1 MTDSLDE
8 LVDSIRWLAPDAELD
23 RLGPDARLF
32 IDSIADELAAAWQ
45 PLTRKELAP
54 PSVFVTRSANEALAR
69 WTHACVESAR
79 VFATAEK
86 PPWFDAHSALVT
98 QRLELEQ
105 RGGGLIDAIRA
116 FRAVIDG
123 RAIALAPEWKPAW
136 SLLLPGFFTAYR
148 HTLWRAAHAGEPS
161 SPWSPLLSLWSRGCW
176 PVLAP
181 NGELILWIPSRRDG
195 TIVLNADH
203 DVVTPSNIK
212 ASMLFGGEHL
222 PPGRLPIVLAVS
234 GARMSLH
241 PVGERSYFD
250 IDAGL
255 VGSGTPPTASS
266 ATITR
271 EPPQR
276 GASERFV
283 VSVRE
288 VGRVRVNG
296 APLPSFVLTP
306 GDEYLLEG
314 SKQQSALFFLGARS
328 DDNAAHPSYR
338 ATDG

>member
-1 MTDSLDE
+1 MTDTLE
-8 LVDSIRWLAPDAELD
+8 ALTESIRWLAPDAELD

-45 PLTRKELAP
+45 PLTRKELSAP
-54 PSVFVTRSANEALAR
+54 GVFVTRSANEALAR

-79 VFATAEK
+79 AFAMADK
-86 PPWFDAHSALVT
+86 PAWFDAHSALVT
-98 QRLELEQ
+98 RRLELEQ
-105 RGGGLIDAIRA
+105 KGDGLIDAVRA
-116 FRAVIDG
+116 FRAAIE
-123 RAIALAPEWKPAW
+123 RRTIALAPEWTPAW

-148 HTLWRAAHAGEPS
+148 HTLWRRANASEPS
-161 SPWSPLLSLWSRGCW
+161 SPWSPLLALWSRGTW

-203 DVVTPSNIK
+203 DTVTPSNIK

-255 VGSGTPPTASS
+255 VGSGTPPTASA
-266 ATITR
+266 ATIAR
-271 EPPQR
+271 EPSER
-276 GASERFV
+276 GAAERFV
-283 VSVRE
+283 VTVRE

-306 GDEYLLEG
+306 GDEYVLEG
-314 SKQQSALFFLGARS
+314 SKQQSALYFLGARS
-328 DDNAAHPSYR
+328 DDGAAHPSYR
-338 ATDG
+338 ATEG